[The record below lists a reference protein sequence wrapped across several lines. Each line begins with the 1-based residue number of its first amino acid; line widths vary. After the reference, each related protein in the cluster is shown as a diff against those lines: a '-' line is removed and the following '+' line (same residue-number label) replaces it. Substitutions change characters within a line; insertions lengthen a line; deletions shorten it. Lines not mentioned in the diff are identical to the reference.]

1 MIKRLLSYV
10 KEYKKESILT
20 PLSMVIEVAME
31 MVVPLLMAS
40 LVDEGI
46 KATNEAGEVV
56 GDLRHIIV
64 VGVFMIVAA
73 LIGLAGGIMGGV
85 FGAKASTGFAKNL
98 RKGMFD
104 KIQTFSFKNIDKF
117 STAGLVTRLTTDVN
131 NVQNAYQM
139 ILRMCMRSPMTFVI
153 ALIMSFTI
161 KPKLALIYLVAVII
175 LGCILAF
182 IISKAM
188 KAFEQA
194 FPKYDELNASVQENV
209 NAIRVVKA
217 YVRED
222 HEKKKFKTASNNI
235 YKIFSAAEKL
245 TTFNGPAMSITV
257 YTCTLLISW
266 LGANMIINSDI
277 INPELTLGDLTALL
291 SYCMSILMS
300 LMMFSMIFIML
311 TMSAASMKRINEV
324 LVEEPDIVNPENPI
338 MEVKDGSIVFK
349 NVNFRYNKDGKEN
362 VLTNI
367 NINIESGET
376 IGIIGGT
383 GSAKSTLV
391 NLISRLYDVN
401 DGTVFVGGVDVRD
414 YDLEV
419 LRDEVSVVLQKN
431 VLFSGTIMDNLRWGV
446 RKNVGKD
453 NHVET
458 PREKAE
464 IEAECI
470 RACKLACADEFIE
483 KMPDKYET
491 HIEQGGT
498 NVSGGQKQR
507 LCIARALVKKPKILI
522 LDDSTSAVD
531 TATDAKIRKAFAEEI
546 PGTTKLII
554 AQRISSVMHADRI
567 IVMEDG
573 KINGF
578 GTHEELLKNNT
589 IYRDVYES
597 QTGGNGDFDEGGE
610 K

>member
-1 MIKRLLSYV
+1 
-10 KEYKKESILT
+10 
-20 PLSMVIEVAME
+20 MVIEVAME

-161 KPKLALIYLVAVII
+161 KPKLALIYLIAVII

-324 LVEEPDIVNPENPI
+324 LTEEPDIVNPENPI

-446 RKNVGKD
+446 RKNVDKD

-554 AQRISSVMHADRI
+554 AQRISSVMNADRI